1 MDDDSIRLRVG
12 CELIEIRIEIL
23 DHLRAD
29 GVGALTSLAPIG
41 QGLQRVD
48 PASHA
53 PLGVEV

>member
-29 GVGALTSLAPIG
+29 RVRALTSLAPVG
-41 QGLQRVD
+41 QGFQRID
-48 PASHA
+48 PARDA